1 MGSCILFK
9 VLQMNLR
16 LFITFCVLSLFIS
29 SFSCSNKSNRSRK
42 PAVNINISSVHQK
55 IIYGDDVNIAIAV
68 ILKDGDLKETR
79 VFVDSLL
86 VITSTEVEFTHHLK
100 KIKSIG
106 KHTLKV
112 VATKTDGVEG
122 TYYKTFEV
130 YSDIVPEH
138 FTYEV
143 IQTYPHNAEFFTQ
156 GLEFHK
162 GFLYEGTGE
171 IGTSGIYKTELK
183 TGKILQSY
191 KLADQYWGEGIT
203 IMNNRIYQLT
213 YKHKTAFVY
222 DLENIARVDSFAFSS
237 IEGWGLTN
245 DQKNL
250 IMSDGT
256 NVLTYIDPTTYK
268 KVKSIQ
274 VYDDKEPIFYLNE
287 LEYVEGF
294 IYANVYTTNLIVKIE
309 TATGKVISI
318 IDMNGILKMTDTTKP
333 VDVLNGIAI
342 DPTTGK
348 MYVTG
353 KYYPRLYEIKPVK
366 KG

>member
-1 MGSCILFK
+1 
-9 VLQMNLR
+9 MNLR
-16 LFITFCVLSLFIS
+16 LFITLCVLSLFIS

-42 PAVNINISSVHQK
+42 PAVDIQISSVHQK
-55 IIYGDDVNIAIAV
+55 IIYGDDVNIGISV
-68 ILKDGDLKETR
+68 KLKDGEIQETR

-86 VITSTEVEFTHHLK
+86 VIASPELEFTQTLK
-100 KIKSIG
+100 KFKSLG

-130 YSDIVPEH
+130 YSDISPEQ

-143 IQTYPHNAEFFTQ
+143 VQTYPHNAEFFTQ

-171 IGTSGIYKTELK
+171 IGKSGIYKTELK
-183 TGKILQSY
+183 TAKILQSY
-191 KLADQYWGEGIT
+191 KLADRYFGEGIT
-203 IMNNRIYQLT
+203 IMNNRIFQLT

-222 DLENIARVDSFAFSS
+222 DLETIARVDSFPFSS
-237 IEGWGLTN
+237 TEGWGLTN
-245 DQKNL
+245 DRQQL

-256 NVLTYIDPTTYK
+256 DVLTYIDPTTYK
-268 KVKSIQ
+268 KVKTIQ

-294 IYANVYTTNLIVKIE
+294 IYANVWSTNLIVKIE
-309 TATGKVISI
+309 AATGKVVSKINL
-318 IDMNGILKMTDTTKP
+318 DGILKMTNPNQP

-342 DPTTGK
+342 DQATGK